1 MKKVFKITLLLTLSS
16 SVLFA
21 SQPYKTKKATKLR
34 QSPHIVVSDAK
45 LPSSDFKEA
54 SVNSILKKADIKPTT
69 SSTVK
74 KRIIE
79 SESNISLTS
88 SSYVPSAKELRKVD
102 KLQRKLEK
110 NASGGVES
118 KSQLVALL
126 LALVVGALGIHRFY
140 LGYKWQGIVQL
151 LTLGGFGIWSL
162 IDLVRIILGTLK
174 PKGGEYDETL

>member
-54 SVNSILKKADIKPTT
+54 SVAPTEKKADIQPSKSLTI
-69 SSTVK
+69 K

-79 SESNISLTS
+79 PESNLSLTS
-88 SSYVPSAKELRKVD
+88 SSYLPSSKQLMKIE

-110 NASGGVES
+110 STSGGVES

-126 LALVVGALGIHRFY
+126 LALIVGALGIHRFY